1 MNSSLFASRFA
12 LGLSAVALLSLGGLR
27 PAAAQTVGNA
37 GFEAPVVGSGSSAY
51 VYNPLG
57 TPWTFSSGSGVSGN
71 GSGFTAGNPNAPEG
85 AQVGFVQAT
94 GTISQAIDGFSNG
107 SYTFQ
112 FQSAQRGSG
121 DGNPGPDS
129 QNLQVLVDNAP
140 LFGADG
146 LTPVGTSYQLYTTDP
161 IALSAGTH
169 TLTFQG
175 LNTAAAGM
183 PGYTGDNTAFIDGV
197 GINRVAPVPEASS
210 VISLGMLLALG
221 LGGVAVAR
229 KKAVKA

>member
-1 MNSSLFASRFA
+1 MKNSLFASRFV

-27 PAAAQTVGNA
+27 PAAAQSVGNA

-51 VYNPLG
+51 VYNPAG
-57 TPWTFSSGSGVSGN
+57 ASWTFSGGAGVSGN

-85 AQVGFVQAT
+85 SQVGFVQAT
-94 GTISQAIDGFSNG
+94 GTISQAIDGFSDG

-112 FQSAQRGSG
+112 FLSAQRGSG
-121 DGNPGPDS
+121 DGNPGPDA

-140 LFGADG
+140 LFGTDG

-175 LNTAAAGM
+175 LNTAGQGAGNN
-183 PGYTGDNTAFIDGV
+183 GDNTAFVDGV
-197 GINRVAPVPEASS
+197 GINKVVPVPEASS

>member
-1 MNSSLFASRFA
+1 MKTSLFASRFA

-37 GFEAPVVGSGSSAY
+37 GFEAPNVGTGGGAY
-51 VYNPLG
+51 VYNPTG
-57 TPWTFSSGSGVSGN
+57 ASWTFSGSGVSGN
-71 GSGFTAGNPNAPEG
+71 NSGFTFSQAAPEG
-85 AQVGFVQAT
+85 TQVGFLQ
-94 GTISQAIDGFSNG
+94 GSSSISQSIADFSDGT
-107 SYTFQ
+107 YTFN
-112 FQSAQRGSG
+112 FLSAQRATG
-121 DGNPGPDS
+121 DGKPGPDS

-146 LTPVGTSYQLYTTDP
+146 LTPVGTSYQLYTTGP
-161 IALSAGTH
+161 VALSAGTH

-175 LNTAAAGM
+175 LNSASQIEGNN
-183 PGYTGDNTAFIDGV
+183 GDNTAFIDSV
-197 GINRVAPVPEASS
+197 GINKVAPVPEASS